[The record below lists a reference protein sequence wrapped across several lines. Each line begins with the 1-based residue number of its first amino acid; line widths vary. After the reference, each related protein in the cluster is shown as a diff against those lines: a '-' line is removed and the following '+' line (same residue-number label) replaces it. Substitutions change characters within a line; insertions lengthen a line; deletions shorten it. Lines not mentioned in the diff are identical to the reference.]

1 MIVKG
6 LKQSAG
12 KHPAGKNP
20 ILGDVEKQFGSGSGS
35 KKKFGW
41 GRVAGT
47 RQSLLITEKASK
59 AKENLSVASVRKHIC
74 AKVGPVKVL

>member
-12 KHPAGKNP
+12 KQPAGKNP
-20 ILGDVEKQFGSGSGS
+20 ILGDFEKTFRSGSGS
-35 KKKFGW
+35 KKKIGS

-47 RQSLLITEKASK
+47 RQGLL
-59 AKENLSVASVRKHIC
+59 ENRIWRDHVFNY
-74 AKVGPVKVL
+74 GP